1 MTDEREDE
9 PETVRCPKC
18 KAKVRLDDEAKK
30 THVAKCPNGHE
41 VELVKMIE

>member
-1 MTDEREDE
+1 MSDEHEDE

-18 KAKVRLDDEAKK
+18 NAKVRVDDKAKK
-30 THVAKCPNGHE
+30 THVATCPNGHE